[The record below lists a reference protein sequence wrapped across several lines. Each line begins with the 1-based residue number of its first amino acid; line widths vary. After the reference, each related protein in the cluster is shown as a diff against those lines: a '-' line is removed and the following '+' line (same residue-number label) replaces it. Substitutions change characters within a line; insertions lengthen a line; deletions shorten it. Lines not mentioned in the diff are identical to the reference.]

1 MMKRITLNK
10 AGSVD
15 LIPTANGIAVHHRDE
30 NNCITSIETFADDEI
45 LQGIESMR
53 YLRNSTQMESTD
65 IPLPLRD
72 RLDAA
77 AYTSVLKFA
86 LKLEEN
92 GLITQDQICEYLDI
106 SYQEFINLCLTY
118 ISPLEEQQ

>member
-1 MMKRITLNK
+1 MKRINANE
-10 AGSVD
+10 AGNVE
-15 LIPTANGIAVHHRDE
+15 LIPTGNGIAVHRRDE
-30 NNCITSIETFADDEI
+30 NNCITSIETFSDDDI
-45 LQGIESMR
+45 LQGVEIMR
-53 YLRNSTQMESTD
+53 YLRNSNQMESKD

-72 RLDAA
+72 RLDAT

-92 GLITQDQICEYLDI
+92 GLITQNQICEYLDI

-118 ISPLEEQQ
+118 FSNLEEIT